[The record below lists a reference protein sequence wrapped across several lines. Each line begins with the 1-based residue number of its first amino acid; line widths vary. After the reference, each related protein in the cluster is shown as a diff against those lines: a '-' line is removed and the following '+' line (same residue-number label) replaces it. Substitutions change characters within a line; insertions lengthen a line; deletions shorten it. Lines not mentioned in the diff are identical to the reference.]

1 MKIEDVKIV
10 DGYAVGAFEYI
21 KRQHAKR
28 LKTDASYRRKCER
41 MDERQTR
48 SLARTFAKGGK
59 RLKELREIPGYTA
72 DVENEER
79 TKNAMQ
85 VAILDARKRSGLT
98 QAKIAERMG
107 IPQPNVSRIEHKAD
121 ALTYRTFA
129 AYLRAC
135 GFAFSV
141 RLTPL
146 PKE

>member
-10 DGYAVGAFEYI
+10 DGYAVGAYEYI
-21 KRQHAKR
+21 KQQHAKR
-28 LKTDASYRRKCER
+28 LKTDAKYRRTCER
-41 MDERQTR
+41 SDERQTR
-48 SLARTFAKGGK
+48 ALARTFARGGK

-85 VAILDARKRSGLT
+85 IAILEARKRSGYT
-98 QAKIAERMG
+98 QAEIAKRMG

-121 ALTYRTFA
+121 ALTYKTFA

-141 RLTPL
+141 ALSPL
-146 PKE
+146 RD